1 MGLFSRKSK
10 VDYDL
15 VFREQYKS
23 LNRIHQQARDEL
35 DYKVKESLMEV
46 VVEKYRELLELID
59 KGANQDSKHFEALK
73 KKVPACTFRY
83 FTSEAAEP
91 VIQKIRSAAEV
102 RHY

>member
-23 LNRIHQQARDEL
+23 LNRVHQQARDEL

-59 KGANQDSKHFEALK
+59 KGAKQDPKHFEALK
-73 KKVPACTFRY
+73 KNVEDELQTIKNINEDA
-83 FTSEAAEP
+83 
-91 VIQKIRSAAEV
+91 
-102 RHY
+102 

>member
-59 KGANQDSKHFEALK
+59 QGAKQDPKQDPKHFEALK
-73 KKVPACTFRY
+73 KN
-83 FTSEAAEP
+83 AEDELQT
-91 VIQKIRSAAEV
+91 IKNINEDA
-102 RHY
+102 

>member
-23 LNRIHQQARDEL
+23 LNRVHQQARDEL

-46 VVEKYRELLELID
+46 GVEKYCEL
-59 KGANQDSKHFEALK
+59 
-73 KKVPACTFRY
+73 
-83 FTSEAAEP
+83 
-91 VIQKIRSAAEV
+91 
-102 RHY
+102 

>member
-15 VFREQYKS
+15 VFKEQYKS
-23 LNRIHQQARDEL
+23 LNRIYQQARDEL

-59 KGANQDSKHFEALK
+59 KGAKQDYSHFASLK
-73 KKVPACTFRY
+73 KSAEDELQTIKNINE
-83 FTSEAAEP
+83 EA
-91 VIQKIRSAAEV
+91 
-102 RHY
+102 

>member
-59 KGANQDSKHFEALK
+59 KGAKQDPEHFEALK
-73 KKVPACTFRY
+73 KN
-83 FTSEAAEP
+83 AEDELQT
-91 VIQKIRSAAEV
+91 IKNINEDA
-102 RHY
+102 

>member
-1 MGLFSRKSK
+1 MTIFAFYSIINKMKEDVIMGLFSRKSK

-59 KGANQDSKHFEALK
+59 KGAKQDPKHFEALK
-73 KKVPACTFRY
+73 KNAPILK
-83 FTSEAAEP
+83 
-91 VIQKIRSAAEV
+91 KL
-102 RHY
+102 

>member
-46 VVEKYRELLELID
+46 VVEKI
-59 KGANQDSKHFEALK
+59 S
-73 KKVPACTFRY
+73 
-83 FTSEAAEP
+83 
-91 VIQKIRSAAEV
+91 
-102 RHY
+102 

>member
-23 LNRIHQQARDEL
+23 LNRVHQQARDEL

-59 KGANQDSKHFEALK
+59 KGAKQDPKHFEALK
-73 KKVPACTFRY
+73 MQKMNYKLLRILMKMHRGEKY
-83 FTSEAAEP
+83 E
-91 VIQKIRSAAEV
+91 VI
-102 RHY
+102 

>member
-23 LNRIHQQARDEL
+23 LNRVHQKARDEL

-59 KGANQDSKHFEALK
+59 KGAKQDPKHFEALK
-73 KKVPACTFRY
+73 KN
-83 FTSEAAEP
+83 AEDELQT
-91 VIQKIRSAAEV
+91 IKNINEDA
-102 RHY
+102 